1 MQITNNINKE
11 QQDQNTSCS
20 LTREMRCMLIDFPWF
35 SRPPKAATLSP
46 LTSVSQRN
54 TDPPALCA
62 HSQNFIF
69 DRRHFNICCS
79 VIFYWWTACT
89 RRPRGIHLHNRYVNS
104 KPINFSEFL
113 VWNASWISEAILH
126 FCPLRIKRWIGENKP
141 GLTFRPPVIS

>member
-11 QQDQNTSCS
+11 QQVQNKSYS
-20 LTREMRCMLIDFPWF
+20 LTREMSCMLTDFPWF
-35 SRPPKAATLSP
+35 SRPQKQKHWLLWPLSRSETPIHHRSVHIPK
-46 LTSVSQRN
+46 
-54 TDPPALCA
+54 
-62 HSQNFIF
+62 FIF

-89 RRPRGIHLHNRYVNS
+89 HRPRGIHLHNRYVNS

-126 FCPLRIKRWIGENKP
+126 FCPLWIKRWIGENKP